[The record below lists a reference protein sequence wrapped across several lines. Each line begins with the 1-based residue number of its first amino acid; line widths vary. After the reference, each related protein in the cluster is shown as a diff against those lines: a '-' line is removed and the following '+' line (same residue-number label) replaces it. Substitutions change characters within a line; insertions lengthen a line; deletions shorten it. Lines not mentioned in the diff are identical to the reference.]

1 MRKKLSKSESSSQI
15 RQRRMPIGVFDSG
28 IGGLTIV
35 KEIRRLL
42 PKEDILYF
50 GDTARLPYG
59 SKSPELIRRYALED
73 AHFLYERKVKIIVVA
88 CHSASSW
95 GLSEIKRS
103 FPVPVVGV
111 LEPGAKAAL
120 AASKRKKIGVIG
132 TKATI
137 SSGAYE
143 RALREKEKEVEI
155 VAKATPLLVP
165 LVEEDFLVHPV
176 TKIVC
181 QEYLKVFLTEKVD
194 VLLLGCTHYPLLRPV
209 ISEVLKGKVKVIDA
223 GKETAKEVKKII
235 EECGMGKDSG
245 SGKLKIYLSD
255 ITPEFEKIAQVFL
268 GEKPEVIL
276 RASLREMTKSPD

>member
-1 MRKKLSKSESSSQI
+1 MRRRLPRSESS
-15 RQRRMPIGVFDSG
+15 RPIGVFDSG

-35 KEIRRLL
+35 KEIRKIL

-95 GLSEIKRS
+95 ALSEIRNS

-120 AASKRKKIGVIG
+120 SVSRRKKIGVIG

-143 RALREKEKEVEI
+143 RALKERDKDVEI
-155 VAKATPLLVP
+155 IAKATPLLVP
-165 LVEEDFLVHPV
+165 LVEEDFISHPV
-176 TKIVC
+176 SKIVC
-181 QEYLKVFLTEKVD
+181 REYLKVFLTEKVD
-194 VLLLGCTHYPLLRPV
+194 ALLLGCTHYPLLRSV
-209 ISEVLKGKVKVIDA
+209 IREVLKGKVKVIDA
-223 GKETAKEVKKII
+223 GKETAKEVKRII
-235 EECGMGKDSG
+235 EERGIKKSSG
-245 SGKLKIYLSD
+245 RGKLKIYLSD
-255 ITPEFEKIAQVFL
+255 ITPEFEKIAQIFL

-276 RASLREMTKSPD
+276 RASLREITKNPDEGLVKRH